1 MIPHLLNLLIN
12 LCCGRRS
19 IHIPLFCLHISVLC
33 VIQPENSHEIYVII
47 RSFPVGLKVFE
58 YKACSNYSPHM
69 FINYSKVFSEK
80 SKYSNPSVLWIWVVL
95 IPIWS
100 SQFQTKQKPDFPSND
115 LINGLD
121 HVVET

>member
-1 MIPHLLNLLIN
+1 
-12 LCCGRRS
+12 
-19 IHIPLFCLHISVLC
+19 
-33 VIQPENSHEIYVII
+33 
-47 RSFPVGLKVFE
+47 
-58 YKACSNYSPHM
+58 M